1 MKTAKHLLLSACKAA
16 LFSAVTLTALAQP
29 TPGPDQSR
37 SILILGA
44 TAHLGTGDVLADC
57 AVGFRNGEI
66 DYVGRS
72 FQVNRQKYDD
82 ILDATGQHLYPGF
95 IVTNTTLGLQE
106 IGAVRATQDQYE
118 VG

>member
-44 TAHLGTGDVLADC
+44 TAHLGTGDVLEDC

-95 IVTNTTLGLQE
+95 IVTTT
-106 IGAVRATQDQYE
+106 RNY
-118 VG
+118 